1 MSQAREIKSKVQSIK
16 STKQI
21 TKAMEMVA
29 ASKMRK
35 AQERVEASRPYL
47 ERVLDV
53 IVHMEKGNLAET
65 HPYLIDRPVKK
76 VAILVVSTDRGLC
89 GGLNNNLFREVFKRM
104 EQLSIDG
111 VKSVVATIGG
121 KAEKFFSYNNA
132 KVVASI
138 VDAGDAPVLE
148 DLIGIIRAV
157 LDMFDSGEVDQIF
170 VAYNK
175 YISTIKQEP
184 VLDVLLPAV
193 DKDYINRK
201 ANWDY
206 IYEPNPTALLE
217 PLLHRYIETLVYQ
230 AVVENVASEQAA
242 RMVAMRNAS
251 DNAQEL
257 INDLNLAY
265 NKARQAAIT
274 KELSEIVAGAAAV

>member
-35 AQERVEASRPYL
+35 AQERVQASRPYL

-53 IVHMEKGNLAET
+53 IMHIEKGNLAET
-65 HPYLIDRPVKK
+65 HPYLLDRPVKK

-89 GGLNNNLFREVFKRM
+89 GGLNNNLFRTVFKKM
-104 EQLSIDG
+104 EKLSKDG
-111 VKSVVATIGG
+111 INNVVATIGG
-121 KAEKFFSYNNA
+121 KAEKFFSYNNVS
-132 KVVASI
+132 VVASV
-138 VDAGDAPVLE
+138 VDLGDVPSLADMV
-148 DLIGIIRAV
+148 GIIKAV
-157 LDMFDSGEVDQIF
+157 LKMFDSGEVDQIL

-184 VLDVLLPAV
+184 TVDILLPAV
-193 DKDYINRK
+193 DKDYIKRK

-206 IYEPNPTALLE
+206 IYEPAPASLLE

-230 AVVENVASEQAA
+230 AVVENIASEQAS
-242 RMVAMRNAS
+242 RMLAMRNAS

>member
-35 AQERVEASRPYL
+35 AQERVQASRPYL

-53 IVHMEKGNLAET
+53 IMHIEKGNLAET
-65 HPYLIDRPVKK
+65 HPYLVDRPIKK
-76 VAILVVSTDRGLC
+76 VAILVISTDRGLC
-89 GGLNNNLFREVFKRM
+89 GGLNNNLFRAVFKKM
-104 EQLSIDG
+104 EELSLNN
-111 VKSVVATIGG
+111 VESVVATVGG

-132 KVVASI
+132 NVVASI
-138 VDAGDAPVLE
+138 ADVGDSPSLE
-148 DLIGIIRAV
+148 ELVGIIRAV
-157 LDMFDSGEVDQIF
+157 LDMFDSGEVDQIL

-175 YISTIKQEP
+175 YVSTIKQDP
-184 VLDVLLPAV
+184 VLDILLPAV

-206 IYEPNPTALLE
+206 IYEPSPASLLE

-230 AVVENVASEQAA
+230 SVVENIASEQAS
-242 RMVAMRNAS
+242 RMLAMRNAS

>member
-35 AQERVEASRPYL
+35 AQERVQASRPYL

-53 IVHMEKGNLAET
+53 IMHMEKGNLAEI
-65 HPYLIDRPVKK
+65 HPYLVDRPIKK
-76 VAILVVSTDRGLC
+76 VAILIVSTDRGLC
-89 GGLNNNLFREVFKRM
+89 GGLNNNLFRAVFKKM
-104 EQLSIDG
+104 EELSFNN
-111 VKSVVATIGG
+111 VESVVATIGG

-132 KVVASI
+132 NVVASI
-138 VDAGDAPVLE
+138 ADVGDSPSLE
-148 DLIGIIRAV
+148 DLVGIIRAV
-157 LDMFDSGEVDQIF
+157 LDMFDSGEVDQIL

-175 YISTIKQEP
+175 YVSTIKQNP
-184 VLDVLLPAV
+184 VLDILLPAV
-193 DKDYINRK
+193 DKDYIKRK

-206 IYEPNPTALLE
+206 IYEPSPASLLE

-230 AVVENVASEQAA
+230 SVVENIASEQAS
-242 RMVAMRNAS
+242 RMLAMRNAS